1 MVVIYQAPPRVC
13 AECGG
18 SPVVRVVSSPYVI
31 PSVDGQ
37 ARPGEAVDLCAD
49 HNLEDRPYP
58 QPTNATRVRLI
69 YVERN

>member
-1 MVVIYQAPPRVC
+1 MVVIIQQPPRAC

-37 ARPGEAVDLCAD
+37 ARPGEAVDLCAL
-49 HNLEDRPYP
+49 HNLEERPYP
-58 QPTNATRVRLI
+58 QPANASRVKLI